1 MILYGFAPERK
12 KALENTRFTGFSRAS
27 STFGSRKLHSH
38 ATVANLTFA
47 FQARFAKQRCIA
59 SNYSSSASFGLDSL
73 SFQPS
78 VLQLFGLHPSLK
90 CNFPSHKLCIFL
102 YFSRFLPRSVPVTLL
117 LSPKF
122 PFWGDQNSHFDNNSP
137 SLPLIGGIRF
147 RIWGKNHPPKIQIS
161 NGS

>member
-1 MILYGFAPERK
+1 MKSVSVPITGRMPKTSLFSHTQETHLPGRPNWPTGQVGSSQIPSTAC
-12 KALENTRFTGFSRAS
+12 AVENSCRYWLICPCS
-27 STFGSRKLHSH
+27 
-38 ATVANLTFA
+38 
-47 FQARFAKQRCIA
+47 
-59 SNYSSSASFGLDSL
+59 
-73 SFQPS
+73 S
-78 VLQLFGLHPSLK
+78 VLRLSGLYASLK

-102 YFSRFLPRSVPVTLL
+102 YFSRSLQKSVPVTLL

>member
-1 MILYGFAPERK
+1 MIGFVSSYYFTIFLYLVKIKKFRK
-12 KALENTRFTGFSRAS
+12 SLKV
-27 STFGSRKLHSH
+27 KLLRNSIR
-38 ATVANLTFA
+38 LISIKIQF
-47 FQARFAKQRCIA
+47 R
-59 SNYSSSASFGLDSL
+59 L
-73 SFQPS
+73 QPS
-78 VLQLFGLHPSLK
+78 VLRLSGLYASLK

-102 YFSRFLPRSVPVTLL
+102 YFSRSLQKSVPVTLL

>member
-1 MILYGFAPERK
+1 MYCFFPLKTIQLLY
-12 KALENTRFTGFSRAS
+12 ALKLVPGVYRATFTY
-27 STFGSRKLHSH
+27 TGSYNIRIPC
-38 ATVANLTFA
+38 
-47 FQARFAKQRCIA
+47 KQRILA
-59 SNYSSSASFGLDSL
+59 IYRGYL
-73 SFQPS
+73 SEYQHRLFIMHSS
-78 VLQLFGLHPSLK
+78 VLQLFGLHASLK

>member
-1 MILYGFAPERK
+1 MHKTEFLIIRAETILFFFRICKIEK
-12 KALENTRFTGFSRAS
+12 T
-27 STFGSRKLHSH
+27 
-38 ATVANLTFA
+38 LTSGTNSPLIRVFLSE
-47 FQARFAKQRCIA
+47 FQCNICIT
-59 SNYSSSASFGLDSL
+59 YS
-73 SFQPS
+73 S
-78 VLQLFGLHPSLK
+78 VLQLFGLHASMK

-147 RIWGKNHPPKIQIS
+147 KIWGKNHPPKIQIS